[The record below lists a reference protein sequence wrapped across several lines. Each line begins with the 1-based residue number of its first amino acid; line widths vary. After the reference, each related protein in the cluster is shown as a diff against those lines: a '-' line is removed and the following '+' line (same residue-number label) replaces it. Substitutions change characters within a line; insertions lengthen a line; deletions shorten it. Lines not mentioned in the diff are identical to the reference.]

1 VKKLLKIIPFRNSLK
16 KYLFTRY
23 FFVLPEKEMINTT
36 QTELFCLLCH
46 EHTAMFIHSVKSF
59 YDSTKYILPIIAIDD
74 GSLTS
79 QDKNLLQENLNI
91 TILKKEQ
98 VLKKILPLIKNYPFL
113 TKYFQDKKTSIKKL
127 KLTFLLLPSERKI
140 LTESDILFLKP
151 ISEIISWIQRKKKN
165 KIHLILDRFATDQL
179 TSMAMV
185 DLNFRKLI
193 VKILQPKANY
203 LFNGGLLFLPGV
215 ISKKELGVLEKSCK
229 LFYEIGYI
237 YNPYCEE
244 LLLSLLTNTDKDTA
258 LDPRLHATVWSYQH
272 YRTINNPALIH
283 YASDTKNILESDVV
297 KQKLKK
303 IFRIS

>member
-1 VKKLLKIIPFRNSLK
+1 MKQTNQEHIVTFSETLMALIEKFYSESKFTNLLFQKLRAGQINKDNVSQLLIGIKYLISHTPIHLKLAHEKSLK
-16 KYLFTRY
+16 LQY
-23 FFVLPEKEMINTT
+23 F
-36 QTELFCLLCH
+36 
-46 EHTAMFIHSVKSF
+46 
-59 YDSTKYILPIIAIDD
+59 
-74 GSLTS
+74 
-79 QDKNLLQENLNI
+79 
-91 TILKKEQ
+91 
-98 VLKKILPLIKNYPFL
+98 PFL